1 MCKLRR
7 SNLMSEGTKLLEQTR
22 NLIKECI
29 DELGVNP
36 SVYEYMKEPR
46 KTIIVNIP
54 VKMDDGTVKSFTGYR
69 VQHNN
74 ALGPYKGGIR
84 FHPNA
89 DLDEV
94 KALATLM
101 TLKTAIIE
109 GVPFGGGKGGVT
121 VDPKKLS
128 QSELQRLSRGYIRA
142 ISLFI
147 GTKKDIPAPD
157 VNTNP
162 QIMAWMADEYSYIR
176 RQAEH
181 EIITGKPIEI
191 GGSKGRTQATS
202 RGLMFVAQ
210 KACEL
215 IGINFEG
222 SEVVIQGFGNVG
234 GNAAILFHEA
244 GAKVIAVSDVEG
256 AIYNRN
262 GLDIPELMKYNK
274 QYGTIATY
282 PDAKQITNEELLEL
296 ECDIL
301 APCALENQITKEN
314 APRIKAK
321 IIAEGANGPT
331 TAEADKILEEKGILI
346 CPDVIANA
354 GGVVVSYLE
363 WVQGNYHFQWKE
375 ETVNAELYEK
385 IVPAFE
391 KIYNFAQERKISM
404 RRSAFMVGI
413 KRLAD
418 VMEIRGWLSK

>member
-1 MCKLRR
+1 V
-7 SNLMSEGTKLLEQTR
+7 
-22 NLIKECI
+22 
-29 DELGVNP
+29 D
-36 SVYEYMKEPR
+36 
-46 KTIIVNIP
+46 
-54 VKMDDGTVKSFTGYR
+54 
-69 VQHNN
+69 
-74 ALGPYKGGIR
+74 
-84 FHPNA
+84 
-89 DLDEV
+89 
-94 KALATLM
+94 
-101 TLKTAIIE
+101 

-121 VDPKKLS
+121 VDPKTLS
-128 QSELQRLSRGYIRA
+128 KGELQRLARGYMRA
-142 ISLFI
+142 IALFI
-147 GTKKDIPAPD
+147 GPKKDIPAPD

-181 EIITGKPIEI
+181 EIITGKPVEI

-202 RGLMFVAQ
+202 RGLMYVAQ

-215 IGINFEG
+215 KGINFEG
-222 SEVVIQGFGNVG
+222 AEVVIQGFGNVG
-234 GNAAILFHEA
+234 GNAAVLFHEA

-256 AIYNRN
+256 AIYNRG
-262 GLDIPELMKYNK
+262 GLDIPELIKYNSE
-274 QYGTIATY
+274 YGTIATY

-301 APCALENQITKEN
+301 APCALENQITKDN
-314 APRIKAK
+314 APKVKAK

-331 TAEADKILEEKGILI
+331 TAEADKILEEKGVLI

-375 ETVNAELYEK
+375 DVVNLELYEK

-391 KIYNFAQERKISM
+391 KIYNFAQERKIPM
-404 RRSAFMVGI
+404 RSSAFMVGI

-418 VMEIRGWLSK
+418 VMEIRGWLNK

>member
-1 MCKLRR
+1 
-7 SNLMSEGTKLLEQTR
+7 MSEGTKLLEQTR
-22 NLIKECI
+22 FLMKECI

-36 SVYEYMKEPR
+36 SVYEYLKEPR
-46 KTIIVNIP
+46 KTLIVNIP
-54 VKMDDGTVKSFTGYR
+54 VKMDDGSIQSFIGYR

-101 TLKTAIIE
+101 TLKTAIVE
-109 GVPFGGGKGGVT
+109 GIPFGGGKGGIT
-121 VDPKKLS
+121 VDPHKLS
-128 QSELQRLSRGYIRA
+128 KAELQRLSRGYIRA
-142 ISLFI
+142 ISLFV
-147 GTKKDIPAPD
+147 GPNKDIPAPD

-181 EIITGKPIEI
+181 EIVTGKPVEI
-191 GGSKGRTQATS
+191 GGSKGRNQATS
-202 RGLMFVAQ
+202 RGLMFIAQ

-215 IGINFEG
+215 KGIPFKG
-222 SEVVIQGFGNVG
+222 AEVVVQGFGNVG
-234 GNAAILFHEA
+234 GNAALLFHEA
-244 GAKVIAVSDVEG
+244 GAKIIAISDVNG
-256 AIYNRN
+256 AIYNKE
-262 GLDIPELMKYNK
+262 GLDIPELMTYSKEH
-274 QYGTIATY
+274 GTIADY

-296 ECDIL
+296 DCVIL
-301 APCALENQITKEN
+301 APCALENQITKDN
-314 APRIKAK
+314 AHKIKAK

-331 TAEADKILEEKGILI
+331 TMEADKILEEKGVLI

-375 ETVNAELYEK
+375 ETVNGELYEK

-391 KIYNFAQERKISM
+391 KIYSFAQERKIPM

-413 KRLAD
+413 KRLND
-418 VMEIRGWLSK
+418 VMEVRGWLSK

>member
-1 MCKLRR
+1 
-7 SNLMSEGTKLLEQTR
+7 MSDGTKLLNQTQD
-22 NLIKECI
+22 LIKECI
-29 DELGVNP
+29 DELGLNP
-36 SVYEYMKEPR
+36 SVYEYLKEPR

-54 VKMDDGTVKSFTGYR
+54 VKMDDGSVKSFTGYR

-94 KALATLM
+94 KALAALM
-101 TLKTAIIE
+101 TLKTSIVE
-109 GVPFGGGKGGVT
+109 GIPFGGGKGGIT
-121 VDPKKLS
+121 VDPKTLT
-128 QSELQRLSRGYIRA
+128 QSELQRLARGYIRA

-147 GTKKDIPAPD
+147 GPKKDIPAPD

-210 KACEL
+210 KAGQL
-215 IGINFEG
+215 KGINFTGAEA
-222 SEVVIQGFGNVG
+222 VIQGFGNVG
-234 GNAAILFHEA
+234 GNAALLFHEA

-262 GLDIPELMKYNK
+262 GLDIPEIM
-274 QYGTIATY
+274 QYSKDHGTIATY
-282 PDAKQITNEELLEL
+282 PDAKKISNEELLEL

-314 APRIKAK
+314 ASKIKAK

-375 ETVNAELYEK
+375 QTVNAELYEK

-391 KIYNFAQERKISM
+391 NIYQFAQERKIPM
-404 RRSAFMVGI
+404 RRAAFMVGI
-413 KRLAD
+413 KRLTD
-418 VMEIRGWLSK
+418 VMEVRGWLTK